1 MKKILKNKNTIIYML
16 IIIFT
21 IIILAILNNNFK
33 IIEKITNGRLQ
44 NADEE
49 TEKQPLISYQ
59 VYDNSNED
67 QIKTLVT
74 VNNSSGIEYVEY
86 PDGTKLETNN
96 KSQVSIDYNMAK
108 DENYTFK
115 IKTADNENVQESTVC
130 ANDEFI
136 NSNGIS
142 ISKINQEDGYEV
154 LEIAKQNNVEGYK
167 IYYQIG
173 KNGNWVE
180 GQGKIGLVDYDLVT
194 NNLINE
200 DNTVTISAKIENPT
214 NKNIVTISKKY
225 SVNTNSTTNSYEAES
240 ILDVLKNEEINTG
253 LYNLT
258 VKDEKYNLRV
268 YSFDGN
274 LNIKTNTTFGTEE
287 DVATASEYAKNM
299 IVLKVNGD
307 LTIDEGTTLTA
318 YASKDGY
325 GGPKGMTIYCTG
337 TLTNNG
343 TIDMTA
349 RGAKAVGQNVYL
361 WKNTDGSYEYVP
373 EDGSEGNGVDRATG
387 KGAKGSGGGGEGA
400 IGTSY
405 SGGAGGGGKRLSG
418 TAEKGSP
425 NGGKGGDAVRDSG
438 ATYTGAGGGAG
449 NPGGKYSG
457 RNASDGENGTG
468 GLLIIA
474 SNNILNKGTIEANG
488 ASGGSALEPG
498 GNSGGGSINIFYN
511 ENYTNDGEITANG
524 KTKTSVGVTAY
535 TGSISVGKI
544 EKDNY
549 SSTYTNYTKTEIP
562 SNTTGEFDYTGS
574 YSKYEIKE
582 TGYYKI
588 ECFGANGGYAVGN
601 GTIRGK
607 GGKGGYTSGII
618 QLNQGETLWVYVGG
632 HGTDAVAGK
641 DSTNGYN
648 GGGLGTEDHYDDDAA
663 GAGGGSTDIRLVSG
677 KWDNFKSLKSRI
689 MVAARWPEVL
699 LGIHQEVP
707 EEA

>member
-240 ILDVLKNEEINTG
+240 ILDVLKNNEINTG

-258 VKDEKYNLRV
+258 VDDETYSLRV
-268 YSFDGN
+268 YSFDGD
-274 LNIKTNTTFGTEE
+274 LNIKADTSLGTEA
-287 DVATASEYAKNM
+287 DVATESDYAKNM
-299 IVLKVNGD
+299 VVLKVNGN
-307 LTIDEGTTLTA
+307 LTIDEGVTLTA

-361 WKNTDGSYEYVP
+361 WKNTDESYEYVP

-562 SNTTGEFDYTGS
+562 LNTTGEFDYTGS

-588 ECFGANGGYAVGN
+588 ECFGANGGYAVGDN
-601 GTIRGK
+601 TIRGK
-607 GGKGGYTSGII
+607 GGKGGYTSGIVK
-618 QLNQGETLWVYVGG
+618 LNQGETLYVYVGG

-648 GGGLGTEDHYDDDAA
+648 GGGLGTWDQSDNEAA